1 MGLTANYSTN
11 YPKVNKDGKLT
22 TVFVYTVTG
31 DETAL
36 ADYMASQGD
45 NYRTSDSGEPLFF
58 TGYPAATDVCQMRKN
73 LSGKNAGRWDLDTAE
88 FRKDKAIVEM
98 AGGNLGQAIAEAK
111 VAKYVAPNAGS
122 MAAKLKATA
131 AAAATSEEDDLNEN

>member
-11 YPKVNKDGKLT
+11 YPKVNKDGKLV

-36 ADYMASQGD
+36 NDYMVSQGD

-58 TGYPAATDVCQMRKN
+58 TGYPAANDICQMRKN

-111 VAKYVAPNAGS
+111 VAKYVAPNQGS
-122 MAAKLKATA
+122 LMAKLKAA
-131 AAAATSEEDDLNEN
+131 VVTSEQDDLNEN

>member
-1 MGLTANYSTN
+1 MGLTATYSTN

-22 TVFVYTVTG
+22 TVFVYTVSG
-31 DETAL
+31 DEASL

-45 NYRTSDSGEPLFF
+45 NYRTSDAGEPLFF

-73 LSGKNAGRWDLDTAE
+73 LSGKNAGKYDLDTAE

-111 VAKYVAPNAGS
+111 VAKYVAPNASS
-122 MAAKLKATA
+122 MMAKLK
-131 AAAATSEEDDLNEN
+131 AAAATSDSDDLGEN

>member
-11 YPKVNKDGKLT
+11 YPKINKDGKLV

-31 DETAL
+31 DEQDLTS
-36 ADYMASQGD
+36 YRESQGD
-45 NYRTSDSGEPLFF
+45 NYRTGDSGEPLFF

-111 VAKYVAPNAGS
+111 VAKYVAPNQGS
-122 MAAKLKATA
+122 LMAKLKAA
-131 AAAATSEEDDLNEN
+131 AVTSETDDLNEN

>member
-11 YPKVNKDGKLT
+11 YPKVNKDGKLV

-36 ADYMASQGD
+36 NDYMVSQGD

-111 VAKYVAPNAGS
+111 VAKYVAPNQAS
-122 MAAKLKATA
+122 LMAKLKAA
-131 AAAATSEEDDLNEN
+131 VVTSEQDDLNEN

>member
-22 TVFVYTVTG
+22 TVFVYTVSG
-31 DETAL
+31 DAEDL
-36 ADYMASQGD
+36 ADYQAAQGD

-58 TGYPAATDVCQMRKN
+58 TGYPAASDTCSMRKN

-88 FRKDKAIVEM
+88 FRKHKAMVEM
-98 AGGNLGQAIAEAK
+98 AGGNLGQAIAEAI
-111 VAKYVAPNAGS
+111 VGKYVAPNAS
-122 MAAKLKATA
+122 SLAAKITA
-131 AAAATSEEDDLNEN
+131 SVTSDSDDLGDN

>member
-31 DETAL
+31 DEQAL
-36 ADYMASQGD
+36 ADYRESQGD

-58 TGYPAATDVCQMRKN
+58 TGYPAATDVCSMRKN
-73 LSGKNAGRWDLDTAE
+73 LSGKNAGRWDLDTAD

-111 VAKYVAPNAGS
+111 VAKYVAPNAAS
-122 MAAKLKATA
+122 MAAKLKAA
-131 AAAATSEEDDLNEN
+131 VATSENDDLNEN

>member
-11 YPKVNKDGKLT
+11 YPKVNKDGKLV

-36 ADYMASQGD
+36 NDYMVSQGD

-58 TGYPAATDVCQMRKN
+58 TGYPAANDVCQMRKN

-111 VAKYVAPNAGS
+111 VAKYVSPNQGS
-122 MAAKLKATA
+122 LMAKLKAA
-131 AAAATSEEDDLNEN
+131 VVTSEQDDLNEN

>member
-11 YPKVNKDGKLT
+11 YPKVNKDGKLV

-31 DETAL
+31 DEQDLTS
-36 ADYMASQGD
+36 YRESQGD

-111 VAKYVAPNAGS
+111 VAKYVAPNASS
-122 MAAKLKATA
+122 MMAKLK
-131 AAAATSEEDDLNEN
+131 AAAATSENDDLNEN